1 MRIHVETESKEIIDL
16 DVVPNDTI
24 AEIKQQV
31 EDKEGIDKA
40 TQQLYFADQILEDCY
55 TLQHYKIRRE
65 STLKLRLG
73 ERLIIFVKTRVGLI
87 FEIDAL
93 STDTIANIKAQF

>member
-40 TQQLYFADQILEDCY
+40 T
-55 TLQHYKIRRE
+55 
-65 STLKLRLG
+65 
-73 ERLIIFVKTRVGLI
+73 
-87 FEIDAL
+87 
-93 STDTIANIKAQF
+93 